1 VNIYQYDRTKFIKY
15 SPEITGA
22 LGNVRTVVIDRNG
35 VKWFGADES
44 LIRYD
49 GVTWTSYPFLKESVA
64 DYVSALAVD
73 DRGDVWMGRGSYF
86 SNNGYGLWRFH
97 HTPTGVKEASDKP
110 QSIRII
116 GNTPN
121 PFNPSTSIVFTIAAP
136 GSVELAVY
144 AATGQLVRTL
154 VSRTMS
160 AGTHEVV
167 WDGRDDSGRPV
178 SSGVYLSRLAAGKSV
193 AVGRMALVR

>member
-1 VNIYQYDRTKFIKY
+1 
-15 SPEITGA
+15 
-22 LGNVRTVVIDRNG
+22 
-35 VKWFGADES
+35 
-44 LIRYD
+44 
-49 GVTWTSYPFLKESVA
+49 
-64 DYVSALAVD
+64 
-73 DRGDVWMGRGSYF
+73 MGR
-86 SNNGYGLWRFH
+86 GYGLWRFH
-97 HTPTGVKEASDKP
+97 PTQTGVKEASDKP

-121 PFNPSTSIVFTIAAP
+121 PFNPSTSIAFTVAEP

-144 AATGQLVRTL
+144 AATGQRVRTL
-154 VSRTMS
+154 VSRIMS

-178 SSGVYLSRLAAGKSV
+178 SSGVYLSRLATGKSI